1 MTVDPRSDARRVR
14 TLPTRRARP
23 QELAGGLW
31 RLGFSLL
38 VTPMLLALLA
48 TSAAALELNDCRI
61 NAGPAYP
68 SLKARCGRLSR
79 PLNPADPAGQQIE
92 LNVVVVPALSLEP
105 ATDPIVPIAGGPGQ
119 GTVDFYAGSFSAFE
133 MLRRERD
140 ILLVDQRGT
149 GQSAPMNCSVA
160 DEDPILPPNTRERA
174 IDAARAC
181 LDELPYDPRYFTT
194 SVAVTDLEA
203 VREALGYSSLNI
215 YGVSYGSRVAQ
226 HFARRYPASTRTVVL
241 DGVVPAT
248 LALGPDIPLQAQQA
262 VERIFSRCAEDA
274 ACGNAFPDVA
284 KSFERLRAE
293 LDDAPVSL
301 AIPHPKS
308 NIIEV
313 FDFGAEEFAGAV
325 RLLAYH
331 PSTIALLPFLVD
343 SAARGQ
349 LEPLAMQFLTVRDSL
364 DDMLAMGMHN
374 AVMCTEDA
382 PFFDQEPVTDE
393 ALAATYIGPVMLE
406 SLEAMC
412 SVWPAGVLDEDFKSA
427 LNSDLPVLLLSGDA
441 DPITPPAYAT
451 QAAELLTNKHEI
463 TGVNQGHGL
472 APRGCTPQIMAD
484 FVDAASI
491 AGLDDKD
498 DCLEAVF
505 AMPFFLGFGGP
516 AP

>member
-1 MTVDPRSDARRVR
+1 MSVLPR
-14 TLPTRRARP
+14 LNIRRAVVCAARLP
-23 QELAGGLW
+23 SLGLLAA
-31 RLGFSLL
+31 
-38 VTPMLLALLA
+38 ALLA
-48 TSAAALELNDCRI
+48 PLTMHAAELPLSECRI

-68 SLKARCGRLSR
+68 GLKARCGRFNR
-79 PLNPADPAGQQIE
+79 PLNPAEPTGEEIE
-92 LNVVVVPALSLEP
+92 LNVVVIPALSLEP
-105 ATDPIVPIAGGPGQ
+105 ASDPVVPIAGGPGQ
-119 GTVDFYAGSFSAFE
+119 GSVDFYAGNLNAFE
-133 MLRRERD
+133 ALRRERD

-149 GQSAPMNCSVA
+149 GQSAPMNCSVNE
-160 DEDPILPPNTRERA
+160 EDSILPPDTRERA

-203 VREALGYSSLNI
+203 VREALGYSALNI
-215 YGVSYGSRVAQ
+215 YGVSYGTRVAQ
-226 HFARRYPASTRTVVL
+226 HFARRYPAATRTVVL

-248 LALGPDIPLQAQQA
+248 LALGPDIPVQAQNA
-262 VERIFSRCAEDA
+262 VDRIFARCAEDP

-284 KSFERLRAE
+284 ASFDRLRAE
-293 LDDAPVSL
+293 LAEAPVTI
-301 AIPHPKS
+301 AVPHPKT
-308 NIIEV
+308 NIIEE
-313 FDFGAEEFAGAV
+313 FDFGDEEFAGAV

-349 LEPLAMQFLTVRDSL
+349 VVPLATQFLTIRDSL

-382 PFFDQEPVTDE
+382 PFFDGEPTTDE
-393 ALAATYIGPVMLE
+393 ELAATYIGPVMLE

-412 SVWPAGVLDEDFKSA
+412 SVWPAGVLDDDFKTA
-427 LNSDLPVLLLSGDA
+427 LATDIPVLLLSGDA
-441 DPITPPAYAT
+441 DPITPPAYAER
-451 QAAELLTNKHEI
+451 AAESLGNKYEI
-463 TGVNQGHGL
+463 VGVNQGHGL

-484 FVDAASI
+484 FVIAASV
-491 AGLDDKD
+491 ADLEEAD
-498 DCLEAVF
+498 DCLENVF